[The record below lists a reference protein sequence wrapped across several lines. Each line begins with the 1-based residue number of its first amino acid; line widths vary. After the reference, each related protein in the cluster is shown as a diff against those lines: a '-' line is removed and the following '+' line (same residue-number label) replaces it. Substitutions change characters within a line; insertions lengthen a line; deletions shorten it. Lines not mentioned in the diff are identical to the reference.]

1 VVSPLYLPYISP
13 VSPHEQDADLEQEIQ
28 GDVGR
33 SQGDVGR
40 YGEQDADLEPY
51 PYPYPSP

>member
-1 VVSPLYLPYISP
+1 MVSPLYLPYISP